1 MTSESTDPIKN
12 EAFAKEAGKSS
23 GNNRRAS
30 AAALIDA
37 FAQEY
42 QADRREASGRERHRI
57 FREWL
62 TIIGLFLAA
71 IVAFF
76 QWRELRSTDHNIAQQ
91 AQIASD
97 QRKVMQEQLNELRSS
112 GLQTDALITAARNSA
127 ESAKRSSDLA
137 EKSLVA
143 ANRPWIKVDIQ
154 VAGPISYN
162 VNGANFTLRY
172 ILTNIGRSPA
182 VNVDVSPRLIF
193 PIIGGDNPNFDP
205 RGELRKSIAER
216 KGRPPSPFGY
226 SLFPGETIAQEV
238 TVTMS
243 HDEIK
248 SATKVLGA
256 IYPTII
262 GSAH

>member
-112 GLQTDALITAARNSA
+112 GLQTDAPVSSKSRTTALP
-127 ESAKRSSDLA
+127 RSRFRRGIPPNRQSDL
-137 EKSLVA
+137 L
-143 ANRPWIKVDIQ
+143 
-154 VAGPISYN
+154 ISQ
-162 VNGANFTLRY
+162 
-172 ILTNIGRSPA
+172 RSPW
-182 VNVDVSPRLIF
+182 SQLIVL
-193 PIIGGDNPNFDP
+193 GS
-205 RGELRKSIAER
+205 KSIFR
-216 KGRPPSPFGY
+216 WRDQ
-226 SLFPGETIAQEV
+226 SLT
-238 TVTMS
+238 T
-243 HDEIK
+243 
-248 SATKVLGA
+248 
-256 IYPTII
+256 
-262 GSAH
+262 